1 MDLVI
6 FVSAT
11 LTALFAVGYVL
22 MVARLEEIK
31 QNWVKYRC
39 NPIYMP
45 FAGMVGQDVA
55 SNFTKCTMKSFQDY
69 AGFIMD
75 PIQVMFGT
83 FLKMFSSI
91 ADSLQSMRQMFAGI
105 RNGFL
110 GIVSMIFGKIAN
122 TMATMQYLMIRIRTV
137 FMRVAGIMGGMM
149 NIMTAGVSTGGAI
162 MNGPIVK
169 SVSWI
174 CFAPETPVRL
184 LEGDLLPIQHIR
196 VGEVLTDGSVVTGK
210 YYLSGRDEPLY
221 SYKGILVTGSHRLEN
236 GSFVSDQPEAILTT
250 QHRST
255 LVCLDTD
262 TGLIQIGDTIFR
274 DFEADSFLNVYSF
287 VKFNSGLPAGTTQI
301 AGVRQRADGWEVLV
315 R

>member
-11 LTALFAVGYVL
+11 LTALFAVGYIFMIAQL
-22 MVARLEEIK
+22 DEIK
-31 QNWVKYRC
+31 QNWIQYRC

-55 SNFTKCTMKSFQDY
+55 SNFTKCTMRSFQDY
-69 AGFIMD
+69 AGFILD

-91 ADSLQSMRQMFAGI
+91 AESLQSMRQMFAGI

-110 GIVSMIFGKIAN
+110 GIVTMIFGKLAN
-122 TMATMQYLMIRIRTV
+122 TMASMQYLMIRIRTV
-137 FMRVAGIMGGMM
+137 FMRVAGIMQGMM
-149 NIMTAGVSTGGAI
+149 NIMTSGVQTGQSVV
-162 MNGPIVK
+162 NGPIGRT
-169 SVSWI
+169 VSFL

-184 LEGDLLPIQHIR
+184 LEGGSVPIQHLQ

-210 YYLSGRDEPLY
+210 YYLSGRDESLY
-221 SYKGILVTGSHRLEN
+221 SYKGVLVTGSHRLRD

-262 TGLIQIGDTIFR
+262 TGLIPIGDVVFR
-274 DFEADSFLNVYSF
+274 DFEADSFLNVY
-287 VKFNSGLPAGTTQI
+287 KFIKLRSEIPTGITDI